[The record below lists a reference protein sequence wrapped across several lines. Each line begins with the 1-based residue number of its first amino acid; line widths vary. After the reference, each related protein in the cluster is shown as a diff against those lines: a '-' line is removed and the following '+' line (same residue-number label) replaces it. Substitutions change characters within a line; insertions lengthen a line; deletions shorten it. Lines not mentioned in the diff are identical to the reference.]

1 MNSSLFNDATLYLET
16 AARDFQRAVDQQI
29 ATFNQERDLHER
41 AMEELNKKITS
52 VKQTLSELEEKQHN
66 KEDNLKSSIEE
77 IDIIQKEIE
86 SLKVVVLN

>member
-1 MNSSLFNDATLYLET
+1 MNGQWKSWIVAMIPWNSHLE
-16 AARDFQRAVDQQI
+16 
-29 ATFNQERDLHER
+29 
-41 AMEELNKKITS
+41 KITS